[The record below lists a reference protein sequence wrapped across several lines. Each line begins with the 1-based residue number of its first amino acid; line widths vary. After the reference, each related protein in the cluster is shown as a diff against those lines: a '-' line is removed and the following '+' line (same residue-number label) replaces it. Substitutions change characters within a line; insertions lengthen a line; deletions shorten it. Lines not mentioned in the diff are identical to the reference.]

1 MASSGGTEFFRICS
15 AQDCSHACETP
26 DPHSSSNRAR
36 YFCTGVRWTTFTSS
50 GARCCKLRGTATT
63 RMALSSSRLSLT
75 KFRETTARSS
85 PQSKCQASKPHK
97 GKRWKERGRVAASGR
112 GREGGSEKET
122 EHKTKPGRSESERE
136 REKEEEARRKANL
149 FIH

>member
-1 MASSGGTEFFRICS
+1 M
-15 AQDCSHACETP
+15 
-26 DPHSSSNRAR
+26 
-36 YFCTGVRWTTFTSS
+36 
-50 GARCCKLRGTATT
+50 
-63 RMALSSSRLSLT
+63 T
-75 KFRETTARSS
+75 KFRQTTARSS
-85 PQSKCQASKPHK
+85 PQSKCQASKPHKVRKK